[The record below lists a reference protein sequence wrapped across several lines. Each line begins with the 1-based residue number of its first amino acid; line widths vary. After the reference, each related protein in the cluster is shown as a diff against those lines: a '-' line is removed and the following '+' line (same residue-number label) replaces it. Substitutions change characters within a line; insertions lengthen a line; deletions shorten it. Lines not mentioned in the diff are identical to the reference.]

1 MTRAPSVT
9 KRPAAAISTTRRTPA
24 GSMAASELGSRRRRM
39 VSGRASSYSIAR
51 TGPLSCSGP
60 ARGDPAKTSI
70 LRSLEAPRGLRAMM
84 TDNDDLQA
92 GQPLDEGGRRVGLA
106 TFLERTWSGLTGLVK
121 PRSAAAMFRLADQYR
136 HRGRYEEPPHL
147 IAEGLRVSP
156 NIAGGHLLDAY
167 VHVVFREMPA
177 AKTSFRRVLS
187 PDPYHPPA
195 PFLLPRIPLQE
206 GHIHGC
212 RPLLD
217 PAVHHLPRF

>member
-24 GSMAASELGSRRRRM
+24 GSMAAGELGSRRRRM

-70 LRSLEAPRGLRAMM
+70 LRSLVVPRGLRAMM

-106 TFLERTWSGLTGLVK
+106 TFLERTWTGLTGLVK
-121 PRSAAAMFRLADQYR
+121 PRPPPAMFRLAAQNR
-136 HRGRYEEPPHL
+136 P
-147 IAEGLRVSP
+147 EG
-156 NIAGGHLLDAY
+156 
-167 VHVVFREMPA
+167 
-177 AKTSFRRVLS
+177 
-187 PDPYHPPA
+187 PYKHPPA
-195 PFLLPRIPLQE
+195 LLPEPFLASP
-206 GHIHGC
+206 
-212 RPLLD
+212 
-217 PAVHHLPRF
+217 